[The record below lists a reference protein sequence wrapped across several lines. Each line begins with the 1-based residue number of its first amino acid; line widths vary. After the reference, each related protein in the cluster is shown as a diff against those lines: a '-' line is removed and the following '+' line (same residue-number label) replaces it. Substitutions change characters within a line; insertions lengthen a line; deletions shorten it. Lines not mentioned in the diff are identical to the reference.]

1 MAHMSSLLKWCF
13 NLLWRARRAWRRA
26 RRIGPLPPPLLRAR
40 AGQEPLPFLEGA
52 NLPWLDYGGD
62 FGANAWNPG
71 GGLSRPGRAGELRG
85 QLRELKA
92 RGIGVVRW
100 FLFCDGRAGIRFTP
114 AGTPL
119 GPDER
124 LYADMDAALT
134 ALAAEKMKVIFV
146 LLDFLW
152 FDKPGHVNGV
162 QTGGR
167 TRVVTGA
174 YKQQRFR
181 RRVLRPLLER
191 YGRSDMILAWDIVNE
206 AEWAT
211 RGWGGGIIG
220 PSVPFLKMRRFVRR
234 VARLVHRHT
243 AHLATVGLGNAAGLP
258 LVRGCGLDLYQ
269 VHWYER
275 WQEAAPLERPIHE
288 LEADRPVLL
297 GEYPTR
303 GSSRPPQAIV
313 EAARNAGFCGALAWS
328 WNALDEFSGMK
339 QENLTIS

>member
-1 MAHMSSLLKWCF
+1 MARMSSLLKYLF
-13 NLLWRARRAWRRA
+13 NLLWRARRSWRGALRL
-26 RRIGPLPPPLLRAR
+26 RRQPPPLRRAR
-40 AGQEPLPFLEGA
+40 AGQAPLPFLEGA
-52 NLPWLDYGGD
+52 NLPWLAYGGD
-62 FGANAWNPG
+62 FGANAWSPG
-71 GGLSRPGRAGELRG
+71 GGLSRPGRGEELRL
-85 QLRELKA
+85 QLRGLRE

-119 GPDER
+119 GPDDR
-124 LYADMDAALT
+124 LFADIDVALA
-134 ALAAEKMKVIFV
+134 ALAAEEMKAVFV

-152 FDKPGHVNGV
+152 FDKPAQVNGV

-181 RRVLRPLLER
+181 RRVLRPLLQR
-191 YGRSDMILAWDIVNE
+191 YGRSPEILAWDIVNE

-234 VARLVHRHT
+234 TARLVHRHT
-243 AHLATVGLGNAAGLP
+243 VHLATAGLGNAAGLP

-275 WQEAAPLERPIHE
+275 WQDVAPLERPVHE

-303 GSSRPPQAIV
+303 GASRPPQAIQ
-313 EAARNAGFCGALAWS
+313 ETARAAGYCGALAWS
-328 WNALDEFSGMK
+328 WLAQDEFSGMK
-339 QENLTIS
+339 KRS